1 MMTLRPLYLKVIL
14 NTVFIQY
21 QIRIETVN
29 MEIDLNYYQEL
40 HDLAQKSYL
49 DNDIRLALTIKS
61 RVNGAIRVVF
71 NQIHSRE
78 TLTMLGMLFRLEANI
93 SIFILSSLNLETMTL
108 AEDPF
113 NICMKD

>member
-1 MMTLRPLYLKVIL
+1 MMTVRLLYLRTIL

-21 QIRIETVN
+21 QNRIETVN

-49 DNDIRLALTIKS
+49 DNDVRLALTIKS

-78 TLTMLGMLFRLEANI
+78 TLMMLGMLFRLEANI
-93 SIFILSSLNLETMTL
+93 SIFILSSLNVETMTL

-113 NICMKD
+113 NICIID